1 MDARR
6 VDPLAEALHFAPML
20 RSALIPALLLVA
32 GPGAL
37 CAQTDY
43 YARVGAVGAGTLMRD
58 VLGTEITVRQSIAPM
73 AAIGASMPISPGYRA
88 GVEATVASGGFDA
101 EQDGGETDL
110 GTIRTGSVLVGLD
123 GPIWK
128 AVRWRVGLG
137 GLFYWPSQD
146 SGIFLQGGPVR
157 FLAGAGADWRRQV
170 MPNWDLMVSARYDFH
185 RFITDE
191 LQRRG
196 FSQSQG
202 VSRISLSVGLARGIR

>member
-1 MDARR
+1 
-6 VDPLAEALHFAPML
+6 ML

-37 CAQTDY
+37 RAQTDY
-43 YARVGAVGAGTLMRD
+43 YARLGLVGAGTLLRD

-88 GVEATVASGGFDA
+88 GVEATFASGGFDA
-101 EQDGGETDL
+101 EQGGSDTDL

-128 AVRWRVGLG
+128 TVRWRVGMG
-137 GLFYWPSQD
+137 GLFYWPAQD
-146 SGIFLQGGPVR
+146 SGIFLQGGPMR
-157 FLAGAGADWRRQV
+157 FLAGAGVDWRRPV
-170 MPNWDLMVSARYDFH
+170 MPSWDLMASARYDFH
-185 RFITDE
+185 RFTTDE
-191 LQRRG
+191 LKRRG